1 MHIQNRIRTVGITG
15 TYIGA
20 SYNLVQLYIQ
30 LTLKQFCTLNNMQN
44 FVYGGG
50 GALTAYNGTDKV
62 SS

>member
-1 MHIQNRIRTVGITG
+1 MHIQNRIRTVDISG

-20 SYNLVQLYIQ
+20 SYNLVQLYMQ

-44 FVYGGG
+44 LAYGV
-50 GALTAYNGTDKV
+50 LTAYNGTDKV